1 MNEKQVHPRIYV
13 GQEMNVRIEE
23 IEKLILEY
31 TELDEMELRKRLL
44 NLVNQ
49 RKTLKLLI
57 PVSG

>member
-23 IEKLILEY
+23 VEEFVSIYENLNEA
-31 TELDEMELRKRLL
+31 ELRDRLL
-44 NLVNQ
+44 YLVNH
-49 RKTLKLLI
+49 RKPLKILI